1 MNDLSTPSPT
11 AVSGGHLTWNAYAA
25 ACPTRLA
32 LERISDKWTV
42 LILGLLMR
50 QPMRFNAMLR
60 AIEGLS
66 QKVLSQTLKRLERD
80 GLVQRTVF
88 PTVPVSVEYT
98 ITALGTSLA
107 GVVIVVRQW
116 AETHIEHII
125 EAQQH
130 YDGRLPAGRASAA
143 KPAAA
148 E

>member
-1 MNDLSTPSPT
+1 MNDLGSLSPSPMPCD
-11 AVSGGHLTWNAYAA
+11 HLTWNAYAA

-42 LILGLLMR
+42 LILGLLIR
-50 QPMRFNAMLR
+50 QPMRFNALLR

-98 ITALGTSLA
+98 ITKLGTSLA
-107 GVVIVVRQW
+107 EVVMVVRKW
-116 AETHIEHII
+116 AETHIEQVLD
-125 EAQQH
+125 AQHQ
-130 YDGRLPAGRASAA
+130 YDGRQQGQQPQPMSSA
-143 KPAAA
+143 
-148 E
+148 